1 MELSKST
8 VQELLVEEGKVA
20 AETIQFIV
28 IRLGEEQYGIDI
40 RSIDNIVRMQ
50 SITRIP
56 KMPAFLKGV
65 INLRGEVIPVI
76 SMRLKMDLDD
86 DVITKATRILVLK
99 LEQEGNVGFLVD
111 EVKEVVT
118 LSVNEIEKITYNAK
132 EEKSSLI
139 NAVGKHNGEL
149 ISLFDLSANR
159 FHGEHELRAGY

>member
-1 MELSKST
+1 MEVGKST

-20 AETIQFIV
+20 AEATQYIV

-65 INLRGEVIPVI
+65 INMRGEVIPVI
-76 SMRLKMDLDD
+76 SMRLKMDLDE
-86 DVITKATRILVLK
+86 DVITKATRIIVLK
-99 LEQEGNVGFLVD
+99 LEQEGNVGILVD
-111 EVKEVVT
+111 EVKEVVS

-149 ISLFDLSANR
+149 ISLFDLSAISLEGN
-159 FHGEHELRAGY
+159 

>member
-1 MELSKST
+1 MERSKST
-8 VQELLVEEGKVA
+8 VQELLVEEGKAA

-149 ISLFDLSANR
+149 ISLFDLSAISLESN
-159 FHGEHELRAGY
+159 

>member
-1 MELSKST
+1 MELNKST
-8 VQELLVEEGKVA
+8 VQELLVEEGKA
-20 AETIQFIV
+20 ASETIQFIV

-76 SMRLKMDLDD
+76 SMRLKMDLED

-118 LSVNEIEKITYNAK
+118 LSVNEIEKITYNAQ

-149 ISLFDLSANR
+149 ISLFDLSAFSLEGN
-159 FHGEHELRAGY
+159 

>member
-1 MELSKST
+1 MELGKST

-20 AETIQFIV
+20 AESIQYIV

-65 INLRGEVIPVI
+65 INMRGEVIPVI
-76 SMRLKMDLDD
+76 SMRLKMDLED
-86 DVITKATRILVLK
+86 DVITKATRIIVLK
-99 LEQEGNVGFLVD
+99 LEQEGNVGILVD
-111 EVKEVVT
+111 EVKEVVS

-149 ISLFDLSANR
+149 ISLFDLSAISLEGN
-159 FHGEHELRAGY
+159 

>member
-8 VQELLVEEGKVA
+8 VQELLIEEGKA
-20 AETIQFIV
+20 TGETVQFIV

-40 RSIDNIVRMQ
+40 RSIDTIVRMQ

-76 SMRLKMDLDD
+76 SMRQKMDLDD
-86 DVITKATRILVLK
+86 DVITKSTRIIVLK
-99 LEQEGNVGFLVD
+99 LEQEGSVGLLVD
-111 EVKEVVT
+111 EVKEVVS
-118 LSVNEIEKITYNAK
+118 LSANEIEKITYNAK

-139 NAVGKHNGEL
+139 NSVGKHNGEL
-149 ISLFDLSANR
+149 ISLFDLSAISLE
-159 FHGEHELRAGY
+159 GI

>member
-1 MELSKST
+1 MELGKST
-8 VQELLVEEGKVA
+8 VQELLIEEGKA
-20 AETIQFIV
+20 AAAAIQYIV

-40 RSIDNIVRMQ
+40 RNIDNIVRMQ

-65 INLRGEVIPVI
+65 INMRGEVIPVI
-76 SMRLKMDLDD
+76 SMRLKMDLEE
-86 DVITKATRILVLK
+86 DVITKATRIIVLK
-99 LEQEGNVGFLVD
+99 LEQEGNVGILVD
-111 EVKEVVT
+111 EVKEVVS

-149 ISLFDLSANR
+149 ISLFDLSAISLEGN
-159 FHGEHELRAGY
+159 